1 MNEKD
6 ILDLEK
12 SFDVLKVSL
21 NSNDSKGELASNLN
35 NSIDDFLIDCSAIV
49 EEISEKKMSQLGSDD
64 FKKLSKIF
72 DIMWDLYKKCVKNRP
87 EFIDKISEES
97 KAVWTGAREVA
108 HTFYENKIKI
118 DDSRK
123 PFKIAGDSQKL
134 ELLEELKTYL
144 TNEERESVV
153 KILEENKNKKIYQPD
168 SNDEVN
174 QWMANDNYS
183 HWLTDV

>member
-1 MNEKD
+1 
-6 ILDLEK
+6 
-12 SFDVLKVSL
+12 
-21 NSNDSKGELASNLN
+21 
-35 NSIDDFLIDCSAIV
+35 
-49 EEISEKKMSQLGSDD
+49 
-64 FKKLSKIF
+64 
-72 DIMWDLYKKCVKNRP
+72 LYKNCVKNRP

-97 KAVWTGAREVA
+97 KAVWIGAREVA

-123 PFKIAGDSQKL
+123 PFKLAGDTQKI

-144 TNEERESVV
+144 TNEEKESVV

-174 QWMANDNYS
+174 Q
-183 HWLTDV
+183 